1 MAIGVDAVLK
11 LKKEIKIKNWKFA
24 WKWEQVGLGGIL
36 LLSAFLGLWNL
47 SANGYSNQYY
57 AAAVRSM
64 MQSWHNFFFASFDPG
79 GFVTVDKPPVAF
91 WLQTA
96 YATVFGY
103 SGVDLLV
110 PEALAG
116 VGGVFLLYRIMKRA
130 FGTAAGLLSA
140 LMLAV
145 TPVFV
150 LMNRDNNPDSILVFF
165 LILAAWAML
174 RAAEQGKLGWLLL
187 SGALVGVAF
196 NTKMLVAF
204 IVLPAFYLMYF
215 LFARTGWFKRVWQL
229 ALLSVVIGVVSF
241 SWPLAVELTPPDQ
254 RPYVD
259 STATNSEL
267 DLIFNYNGLGRINGN
282 ERGGLNGGGGGFTFP
297 GFGNNNSSAQVTP
310 ATNSNANRTT
320 RQPNT
325 NGTVNAGGNNQ
336 LERPGFGGATNAVGN
351 NRTGQSNN
359 NANTSNNQTTQ
370 SNSTFN
376 NASLNQIRPGGGGNF
391 GGGRDNNNEWLRLIV
406 PQLAGEFNWFMP
418 LALLG
423 LFYVGIQSWFGLEK
437 GEERSRRLQAVALWG
452 GWLLT
457 FGVVFTISKG
467 TFHSYYLNVMAPAG
481 AALAGG
487 GVITLWRRYRQG
499 GWLAWFLPAG
509 LAAAAFY
516 QAYILTGFTSWNA
529 WLGPVLIV
537 IGICAVI
544 GLALGRVFHAHRFG
558 LRLARGVVWV
568 TVAGLLVTPAVWSIR
583 LVFSGTGGALVTAL
597 PTGGAGGVG
606 FGFGFGA
613 GNPNPG
619 IAQAWLDFVQNN
631 LSGQLLLALVIVVV
645 AALLVGIRFL
655 LRKFQ
660 VKRQFLNLPVV
671 SGVLLALFLLS
682 STGWWINVA
691 HAQTNQTTRRN
702 FGGPGGFG
710 GGNFGGSNS
719 NNSLL
724 QYLEANQGDYKYLL
738 AVSNSNS
745 AAPLIIETGKPVMSL
760 GGFLGSD
767 RIITSTQQ
775 LQELV
780 ASHTVRYFQLGGG
793 GRGGSSQITQWVQ
806 QNCQAVNSSQYSASG
821 SNSAGRNGGN
831 FGFGGFGGGGLYMC
845 GNQ

>member
-1 MAIGVDAVLK
+1 MAIGVDSVLE

-57 AAAVRSM
+57 ASAVRSM
-64 MQSWHNFFFASFDPG
+64 MQSWHNFFFVSFDPG

-103 SGVDLLV
+103 SGVNLLV

-174 RAAEQGKLGWLLL
+174 RAADQGKLGWLLL
-187 SGALVGVAF
+187 GGALVGVAF
-196 NTKMLVAF
+196 NTKMLAAYV
-204 IVLPAFYLMYF
+204 VLPTFYLMYF
-215 LFARTGWFKRVWQL
+215 LFARTGWFKRIWQL
-229 ALLSVVIGVVSF
+229 ALLSAVIAVVSF
-241 SWPLAVELTPPDQ
+241 SWPLAVELTPPSQ

-282 ERGGLNGGGGGFTFP
+282 ERGGLNGGDGGFTFP
-297 GFGNNNSSAQVTP
+297 GFGNSNPPAQATPENNNNESRPTA
-310 ATNSNANRTT
+310 
-320 RQPNT
+320 
-325 NGTVNAGGNNQ
+325 NGT
-336 LERPGFGGATNAVGN
+336 T
-351 NRTGQSNN
+351 NRTGQPNN
-359 NANTSNNQTTQ
+359 TANAGFNQV
-370 SNSTFN
+370 
-376 NASLNQIRPGGGGNF
+376 RPGGGGNF
-391 GGGRDNNNEWLRLIV
+391 GGNGNNNEWLRLIV

-423 LFYVGIQSWFGLEK
+423 LFYVGIQAWFGLEK

-457 FGVVFTISKG
+457 YGVVFTISKG

-487 GVITLWRRYRQG
+487 GLITMWRRYRLG
-499 GWLAWFLPAG
+499 GWQGWFLPVG

-544 GLALGRVFHAHRFG
+544 GLALGRVFHTHRFG

-583 LVFSGTGGALVTAL
+583 LLFSGTGGALVTSL
-597 PTGGAGGVG
+597 PTGGGAGG
-606 FGFGFGA
+606 GFGFGA

-619 IAQAWLDFVQNN
+619 IAQAWLDFVKNN

-691 HAQTNQTTRRN
+691 HAQTSQTTQRN

-710 GGNFGGSNS
+710 GGNFGGAGS
-719 NNSLL
+719 NNGLL
-724 QYLEANQGDYKYLL
+724 QYLEANQDGYKYLL

-806 QNCQAVNSSQYSASG
+806 QNCQAVASSQYSSAG
-821 SNSAGRNGGN
+821 SNSPGRNGGN
-831 FGFGGFGGGGLYMC
+831 FGFGGFGGGGSLYMC